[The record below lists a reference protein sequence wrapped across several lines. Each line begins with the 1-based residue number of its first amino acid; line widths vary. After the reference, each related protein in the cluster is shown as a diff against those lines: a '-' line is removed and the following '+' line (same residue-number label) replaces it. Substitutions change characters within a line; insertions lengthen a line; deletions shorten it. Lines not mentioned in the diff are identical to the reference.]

1 MRIMSDK
8 QFEGH
13 TPAEQWTT
21 YPMGADN
28 PYHAV
33 RIGGEGLDLPITKGA
48 DARLIAAAPELLAEN
63 IRLEQKLRGL
73 TIAYDSVIDSI
84 NDFIETDYVSDDG
97 ADYLRY
103 NLDLD
108 TQYDAEEFGAEGDNS
123 ITYQQTFGI
132 SRDFASFMSSDAIV
146 HGWVWSPQEHSWI
159 RQMFQNETE
168 YVMWV
173 QNQFNKYIQGMI
185 DGGIFSAEEFGAD
198 MGFYDKVKL
207 RCSKCGD
214 EGGMTMMMKGLKDT
228 WDRVGYDDYESIHC
242 PMCGKGVELVIPEG
256 YNEYGDKSYDA
267 EEFGAEFSKG
277 DLKKLKKYIDF
288 PTRWINKET
297 APTSETKRRKAKNKF
312 VGTLPAQ
319 KGIEGMKYDIK
330 TPTWF
335 KGIQLG
341 ILATIFGAMYVGET
355 KKKGKK

>member
-1 MRIMSDK
+1 MSDK

-33 RIGGEGLDLPITKGA
+33 RIGGEGLNLPITKGA

-108 TQYDAEEFGAEGDNS
+108 TQYDAEEFGAE
-123 ITYQQTFGI
+123 
-132 SRDFASFMSSDAIV
+132 
-146 HGWVWSPQEHSWI
+146 
-159 RQMFQNETE
+159 
-168 YVMWV
+168 
-173 QNQFNKYIQGMI
+173 
-185 DGGIFSAEEFGAD
+185 EF
-198 MGFYDKVKL
+198 
-207 RCSKCGD
+207 
-214 EGGMTMMMKGLKDT
+214 
-228 WDRVGYDDYESIHC
+228 ES
-242 PMCGKGVELVIPEG
+242 
-256 YNEYGDKSYDA
+256 
-267 EEFGAEFSKG
+267 EFSKG

-297 APTSETKRRKAKNKF
+297 APTSETKLRKAKNKF

-319 KGIEGMKYDIK
+319 KGIEGMKHDIYKK

-341 ILATIFGAMYVGET
+341 ILATIVGAIYVGET